1 MMSNLVFANSI
12 FLFLLLLVI
21 PIVVWY
27 ILKHNK
33 IKPAIQVS
41 STEHLS
47 QLGNTWKVKMRHS
60 TFVLRVL
67 ALIFLILVL
76 ARPQSIN
83 NLRSET
89 SEGIDIMLTLDL
101 SSSMLARDF
110 HPDRLEAAKDVAI
123 EFISGRPSDRIG
135 LTVFSAESFT
145 QCPLTIDHAVLIN
158 MMKDLRS
165 GMIEDGTA
173 IGLGLAT
180 AVSRLKESEGKSK
193 VIILLT
199 DGVNNRGS
207 IAPVTAAE
215 IAKTF
220 GIRVY
225 TVGVGTRGTAPYP
238 IETPFGIQFQNMA
251 VEIDE
256 VMLTNIAIMTDG
268 KYFRATDNEKLR
280 DIYKEIDTLEKS
292 KIEISEYSKRTE
304 EYFWFAIIAGL
315 LLALELILRFTIFR
329 TIP

>member
-1 MMSNLVFANSI
+1 MSSLTFANSA
-12 FLFLLLLVI
+12 FLFLLFLVI

-89 SEGIDIMLTLDL
+89 SEGIDIMLALDL

-158 MMKDLRS
+158 LLKDIKS

-173 IGLGLAT
+173 IGVGLAT
-180 AVSRLKESEGKSK
+180 AISRLKESEGKSK

-256 VMLTNIAIMTDG
+256 AVLTDIAKMTDG

-304 EYFWFAIIAGL
+304 EYLWFAIIAGL
-315 LLALELILRFTIFR
+315 LLAVELILRFTIVR

>member
-1 MMSNLVFANSI
+1 MMSNLTFANSS
-12 FLFLLLLVI
+12 FLFLLFLVI

-33 IKPAIQVS
+33 IKPSIQVS

-60 TFVLRVL
+60 TFILRVL

-89 SEGIDIMLTLDL
+89 SEGIDIMLALDL

-158 MMKDLRS
+158 LLKDIKS

-173 IGLGLAT
+173 IGVGLAT
-180 AVSRLKESEGKSK
+180 AISRLKESEGKSK

-256 VMLTNIAIMTDG
+256 AVLTEIAKMTDG

-304 EYFWFAIIAGL
+304 EYLWFAIIAGL
-315 LLALELILRFTIFR
+315 LLAIELILRFTIVR

>member
-1 MMSNLVFANSI
+1 MYNLTFANSG
-12 FLFLLLLVI
+12 FLFLLLLLI
-21 PIVVWY
+21 PLVVWY
-27 ILKHNK
+27 VLKHNI
-33 IKPAIQVS
+33 IKPSIRVS
-41 STEHLS
+41 ASEHIS

-67 ALIFLILVL
+67 ALVFLILVL

-83 NLRSET
+83 NLHSET
-89 SEGIDIMLTLDL
+89 SEGIDIVMALDL

-110 HPDRLEAAKDVAI
+110 RPDRLEAAKDVAI

-158 MMKDLRS
+158 MLKDLKS
-165 GMIEDGTA
+165 GMLEDGTA

-180 AVSRLKESEGKSK
+180 AISRLKESEAKSK

-238 IETPFGIQFQNMA
+238 VETPFGIQFQDMK

-256 VMLTNIAIMTDG
+256 AMLTDIAKLTDG
-268 KYFRATDNEKLR
+268 KYFRATNNEKLR
-280 DIYKEIDTLEKS
+280 NIYKEIDKLEKS
-292 KIEISEYSKRTE
+292 KIEVSEYTKRKE
-304 EYFWFAIIAGL
+304 EYLWFALIAAFFLAIEL
-315 LLALELILRFTIFR
+315 LFRFTILR
-329 TIP
+329 TLP

>member
-1 MMSNLVFANSI
+1 MSNLIFANPG
-12 FLFLLLLVI
+12 FLYLLLLLI
-21 PIVVWY
+21 PLVAWY
-27 ILKHNK
+27 ILKHNR
-33 IKPAIQVS
+33 IKPFIQVS
-41 STEHLS
+41 TTEHLS
-47 QLGNTWKVKMRHS
+47 HFGDTWKVKMRHS
-60 TFVLRVL
+60 TFVLRAL
-67 ALIFLILVL
+67 ALAFLIFVL
-76 ARPQSIN
+76 ARPQSVN
-83 NLRSET
+83 SSRSET
-89 SEGIDIMLTLDL
+89 SEGIDIMLALDL

-158 MMKDLRS
+158 LLKDLKS

-180 AVSRLKESEGKSK
+180 AVSRLKDSGGKSK

-225 TVGVGTRGTAPYP
+225 TVGVGTMGTAPYP
-238 IETPFGIQFQNMA
+238 VETPFGLQFQNME

-256 VMLTNIAIMTDG
+256 AVLTDIAKMTDG
-268 KYFRATDNEKLR
+268 KYFRATNNEKLR

-292 KIEISEYSKRTE
+292 KIEVNETSKRKE
-304 EYFWFAIIAGL
+304 EYFWFALIAGL
-315 LLALELILRFTIFR
+315 LLALELILRFTVVR